1 MDVVHLGVWFA
12 ASFGMAL
19 LTLLLFR
26 GAIRRIVFDL
36 FREEIGGSYISL
48 LIGGLFFVSVASG
61 VGTHLPGYVAP
72 TTSFGWFATTYNA
85 AFASGIAI
93 FTHLAVVIFVC
104 FVSHISLV
112 RARISSGGK

>member
-1 MDVVHLGVWFA
+1 MDEVHLGLLFA

-36 FREEIGGSYISL
+36 FREEVGGSYISL

-61 VGTHLPGYVAP
+61 VGTILSYGAP